1 MLRLYL
7 AAVSAVV
14 VANVI
19 RASCVP
25 NTQEAIE
32 QTFSA
37 FPQLAGVCLYAAE
50 ILSKVTALT
59 GNGHG

>member
-14 VANVI
+14 FANVI

-32 QTFSA
+32 QTFSV
-37 FPQLAGVCLYAAE
+37 FPPARRSPRVR
-50 ILSKVTALT
+50 SRNT
-59 GNGHG
+59 